1 MALLMIFLLLV
12 LAVIAGG
19 VIALLVFFLKRA
31 PHSFAIADLPQRG
44 DLLSPSPRRG
54 AQVKDIA
61 GHDTLFILPDISKYT
76 SFMTGNRFAFG
87 HAQHVIFSLLNAIL
101 KAAAPR
107 LELSKLE
114 GDAALFF
121 CDVGALAPEEAG
133 HVVMDIFRAFYGEQ
147 ARLLEANV
155 CPCDACRHIADLDL
169 KIFVHR
175 GVAARFKFKGAV
187 DHFGTD
193 VIVLHRIMKNGIAG
207 HRYVLITEQAASA
220 ISLPTKFACEQVEE
234 SVEHIGRI
242 RAQCC
247 ELDGDAVSA
256 MREQGRARPL
266 AWYMDLMAKTA
277 ANLRTLRRALIA
289 NRT

>member
-1 MALLMIFLLLV
+1 MAPLMIVLLLLFAV
-12 LAVIAGG
+12 LASG
-19 VIALLVFFLKRA
+19 VIALVIFFLKRA
-31 PHSFAIADLPQRG
+31 RHSFSIADLPQRG
-44 DLLSPSPRRG
+44 ALLATSAKHG
-54 AQVKDIA
+54 AQLKDVS

-121 CDVGALAPEEAG
+121 CDVGALDAAAAG
-133 HVVMDIFRAFYGEQ
+133 DVVMDIFRAFYGEQ

-220 ISLPTKFACEQVEE
+220 ISLPAKFACDEVEE

-247 ELDGDAVSA
+247 ELDDDTVSA
-256 MREQGRARPL
+256 MREQGRTRHL
-266 AWYMDLMAKTA
+266 AWYMDLMAKAA

-289 NRT
+289 GRT